1 PSRTLHG
8 SRSSHDHHPRPRGP
22 DRADRRAGA
31 RPHPSRDL
39 PRHPGALR
47 RRLRRLQPHPLQR
60 HRRRRGRAARCHRA
74 RHAHDGHR
82 DHRPARRP
90 PRPRRR
96 ARVHHPL
103 HQPRS
108 GACDGERDPRG
119 RRRRRRHRR
128 GAADRPGGPHRGGR
142 RDQGARPGPRHPRPP
157 GRRMRLSDL
166 TTLRIGGEIEKLVEA
181 RSADEVIEAVAA
193 ADDAGEQ
200 LLVLGGGSNLVAS
213 DAPFRGTVVL
223 LRDPEEPPLLDA
235 TCEVGASGE
244 PDGIPVD
251 PAELT
256 PLDPTCG
263 GAVVEYFAG
272 VNWDRAV
279 RYAIARE
286 MVGIEA
292 LSGIPGSVGATPI
305 QNVGAYGQDVSATI
319 SRVRTW
325 DREKRA
331 VRTFFAADCGFAYR
345 DSVFKRTR
353 YSGAVPS
360 GTGRYVV
367 LSVTFQHTIGSLSAP
382 IRYAQLAD
390 ALGVEV
396 GQRAPMAEVRE
407 AVLRIRASKG
417 MVLDPRDHDTW
428 SAGSFFTN
436 PILAAQEAAALPA
449 DAPRFDA

>member
-1 PSRTLHG
+1 
-8 SRSSHDHHPRPRGP
+8 
-22 DRADRRAGA
+22 
-31 RPHPSRDL
+31 
-39 PRHPGALR
+39 
-47 RRLRRLQPHPLQR
+47 
-60 HRRRRGRAARCHRA
+60 
-74 RHAHDGHR
+74 
-82 DHRPARRP
+82 
-90 PRPRRR
+90 
-96 ARVHHPL
+96 
-103 HQPRS
+103 
-108 GACDGERDPRG
+108 
-119 RRRRRRHRR
+119 
-128 GAADRPGGPHRGGR
+128 
-142 RDQGARPGPRHPRPP
+142 
-157 GRRMRLSDL
+157 MRLSAL
-166 TTLRIGGEIEKLVEA
+166 TTLRIGGEIRNLVEA
-181 RSADEVIEAVAA
+181 RTADEVIAAVSA
-193 ADDAGEQ
+193 ADAAGEP

-213 DAPFRGTVVL
+213 DAPFEGTVVL

-263 GAVVEYFAG
+263 GAIVEYFAG

-279 RYAIARE
+279 RYAIARD

-305 QNVGAYGQDVSATI
+305 QNVGAYGQEVAATI

-325 DREKRA
+325 DREQNA
-331 VRTFFAADCGFAYR
+331 VRTFFAADCEFAYR

-353 YSGAVPS
+353 YAGAAPS
-360 GTGRYVV
+360 ATGRYVV

-396 GQRAPMAEVRE
+396 GARAPMHEVRE
-407 AVLRIRASKG
+407 TVLRIRGSKG

-436 PILAAQEAAALPA
+436 PILGAEEANSLPAEAPRYDAGDGQVKTSAAWLISHSGIERGHSVGERASVSTKHSLALTNRGGAGSEDLAALARDVQRRVA
-449 DAPRFDA
+449 DAYGIHLEPEPVRLGIEL

>member
-1 PSRTLHG
+1 
-8 SRSSHDHHPRPRGP
+8 
-22 DRADRRAGA
+22 
-31 RPHPSRDL
+31 
-39 PRHPGALR
+39 
-47 RRLRRLQPHPLQR
+47 
-60 HRRRRGRAARCHRA
+60 
-74 RHAHDGHR
+74 
-82 DHRPARRP
+82 
-90 PRPRRR
+90 
-96 ARVHHPL
+96 
-103 HQPRS
+103 
-108 GACDGERDPRG
+108 
-119 RRRRRRHRR
+119 
-128 GAADRPGGPHRGGR
+128 
-142 RDQGARPGPRHPRPP
+142 
-157 GRRMRLSDL
+157 MRLSDL

-181 RSADEVIEAVAA
+181 RTADEVIEAVAA
-193 ADDAGEQ
+193 ADDAGEP

-213 DAPFRGTVVL
+213 DAPFSGTVVL

-305 QNVGAYGQDVSATI
+305 QNVGAYGQEVSATI

-331 VRTFFAADCGFAYR
+331 VRTFFAADCRFAYR

-449 DAPRFDA
+449 DAPRFDAGQGRVKTSAAWLISHSGIERGHAVGERAAVSSKHSLALTNRGGASSDDLVALARDVQSRVQERYGIRLEPEPVRLGVDL

>member
-1 PSRTLHG
+1 
-8 SRSSHDHHPRPRGP
+8 
-22 DRADRRAGA
+22 
-31 RPHPSRDL
+31 
-39 PRHPGALR
+39 
-47 RRLRRLQPHPLQR
+47 
-60 HRRRRGRAARCHRA
+60 
-74 RHAHDGHR
+74 
-82 DHRPARRP
+82 
-90 PRPRRR
+90 
-96 ARVHHPL
+96 
-103 HQPRS
+103 
-108 GACDGERDPRG
+108 
-119 RRRRRRHRR
+119 
-128 GAADRPGGPHRGGR
+128 
-142 RDQGARPGPRHPRPP
+142 
-157 GRRMRLSDL
+157 MRLSDL

-263 GAVVEYFAG
+263 GAIVEYFAG

-305 QNVGAYGQDVSATI
+305 QNVGAYGQEVSATI

-325 DREKRA
+325 DREERA

-353 YSGAVPS
+353 HSGAVPS

-449 DAPRFDA
+449 DAPRFDAGQGRVKTSAAWLISHSGIERGHAVGERAAVSSKHSLALTNRGGASSDDLVALARDVQSRVQERYGIRLEPEPVRLGVDL